1 MSVAALKLTHQPLTS
16 SGFLRVQ
23 NAVGSQIKDADT
35 KRPAAGTEPK
45 ERYWVMAGSHAYT
58 QTLLL
63 GQHSWASSNLEMTIA
78 SAGVPTSDEI
88 AAAKAAVER
97 LSARENEDV
106 NAWAVQL
113 GTKFGSIVD

>member
-1 MSVAALKLTHQPLTS
+1 MSVAALRLTHQPLTS

-23 NAVGSQIKDADT
+23 NAVGSRIKDADT
-35 KRPAAGTEPK
+35 KHAVAVTEPQ
-45 ERYWVMAGSHAYT
+45 ERYWIMAGSHAYT

-78 SAGVPTSDEI
+78 SAGAPTSEEMT
-88 AAAKAAVER
+88 AAKAAVER
-97 LSARENEDV
+97 LSARENEDA
-106 NAWAVQL
+106 NEWAVKL